1 MSAKERIMSGS
12 MIRLKSDMCYFVL
25 ILFGFICNS
34 NKSFGQIQ
42 QITIDKS
49 DTVID
54 CKGGLFNEGKPTYIV
69 ITSKKTTN
77 GWIQTKNIT
86 IQNCRI
92 NGAIR
97 VVGLGV
103 NGQAEDVKQS
113 SLSLGHTERAQA
125 VAPTNIKLLNVTID
139 GVSNKTLLYLAP
151 GTTFVTVENCIFSGQ
166 NTGTGPVIYMD
177 AESANNTFRNNIIST
192 TTQREVMACDG
203 SAYNMIDG
211 NRFECVKNGGIY
223 LYRNCGEGGTVR
235 HQTPNH
241 NTIKNNYFDLKNM
254 SSGRY
259 GIWLGS
265 RNGNRS
271 YCDLDNGYPFGSSID
286 NRDFAYYNIVNSNV
300 FEGASSK
307 AVEILDSGQFNQIIS
322 GLNDNNIGDEPIVM
336 VENKKITVKNL
347 FGECSIRVY
356 DVAGRMLIYKLTIDN
371 IVELPLTMNELFFVQ
386 ITRGDNIWTRKMIVK

>member
-1 MSAKERIMSGS
+1 MSGC
-12 MIRLKSDMCYFVL
+12 MIRSKSDMCNFVL
-25 ILFGFICNS
+25 ILLGFICYN
-34 NKSFGQIQ
+34 NGFGQTQ

-54 CKGGLFNEGKPTYIV
+54 CNGGLFNEGKPTYIV
-69 ITSKKTTN
+69 ITSTKTTN

-97 VVGLGV
+97 IVGLGV

-125 VAPTNIKLLNVTID
+125 IAPTSIKLSNVIIN

-151 GTTFVTVENCIFSGQ
+151 GTTYVTVENCTFSGE
-166 NTGTGPVIYMD
+166 NTGSGPVIYFD
-177 AESANNTFRNNIIST
+177 AESGHITFRNNNFT
-192 TTQREVMACDG
+192 TTANREVIACDG
-203 SAYNMIDG
+203 SAYNIIDG
-211 NRFECVKNGGIY
+211 NSFENVVKGGIY

-241 NTIKNNYFDLKNM
+241 NTIINNTFKL
-254 SSGRY
+254 SGLLSGNY

-265 RNGNRS
+265 RNGNRN
-271 YCDLDNGYPFGSSID
+271 YCDADDGYPFGSSID
-286 NRDFAYYNIVNSNV
+286 NRDFADFNIVHSNI

-307 AVEILDSGQFNQIIS
+307 AVEIKNDGQNNQINS
-322 GLNDNNIGDEPIVM
+322 PSDVNETNINHEPTGVIA
-336 VENKKITVKNL
+336 NKKLVFTNL
-347 FGECSIRVY
+347 SGEYSVQIF
-356 DVAGRMLIYKLTIDN
+356 DFSGRMLISKLLTDN
-371 IVELPLTMNELFFVQ
+371 TVELPLATNEVCFVQ
-386 ITRGDNIWTRKMIVK
+386 LMNGDKIWTKKMIVK

>member
-1 MSAKERIMSGS
+1 MSRYMT
-12 MIRLKSDMCYFVL
+12 RLKSDVFHFVL
-25 ILFGFICNS
+25 ILFGFICYS
-34 NKSFGQIQ
+34 NDGFGQIE

-54 CKGGLFNEGKPTYIV
+54 CKGGLFNDGKPTYIV
-69 ITSKKTTN
+69 ISSKKTTN

-113 SLSLGHTERAQA
+113 SLSLGHTERAQTI
-125 VAPTNIKLLNVTID
+125 APTNIKLSNVTID

-166 NTGTGPVIYMD
+166 NTGTGPVIYLD
-177 AESANNTFRNNIIST
+177 AESANNTFRNNTIST

-203 SAYNMIDG
+203 SAYNIIDG
-211 NRFECVKNGGIY
+211 NRFEGVINGGIY

-241 NTIKNNYFDLKNM
+241 NTIKNNYFNLRNM
-254 SSGRY
+254 SLGRF

-271 YCDLDNGYPFGSSID
+271 YCDMDNGYPFGSSID
-286 NRDFAYYNIVNSNV
+286 NHDFADFNIVNSNV

-307 AVEILDSGQFNQIIS
+307 AVEILDNGQNNQINS
-322 GLNDNNIGDEPIVM
+322 VSDLNETNIDDEPTVV
-336 VENKKITVKNL
+336 VENKKLIISDVN
-347 FGECSIRVY
+347 GEYSIRIF
-356 DVAGRMLIYKLTIDN
+356 DSAGRLLMSNFLTDN
-371 IVELPLTMNELFFVQ
+371 IIELPLVTNELCFIQ
-386 ITRGDNIWTRKMIVK
+386 IKRGDKIWTRKKIVK